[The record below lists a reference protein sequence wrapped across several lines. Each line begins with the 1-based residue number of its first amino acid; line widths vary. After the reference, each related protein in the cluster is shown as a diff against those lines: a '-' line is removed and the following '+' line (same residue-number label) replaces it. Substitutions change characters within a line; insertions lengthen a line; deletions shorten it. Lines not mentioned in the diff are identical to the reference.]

1 LVVSADRP
9 PSYEELAALAARQV
23 EQIEQLKTEVADL
36 RPAGEPDSRNSSK
49 PPSSDSP
56 IAKPAPKS
64 LRRKSARKP
73 GGQPRHPGST
83 LAGTHRR
90 PTEGLMEASRSTSTI
105 DERVSTR
112 VRGFL
117 AGVAQDHPVV
127 VAAALGLLV
136 VAHAVL
142 AWHFTWL
149 SPYKA
154 LVVANNLGITVT
166 IYLFT
171 AAAAALVAGLAG
183 VIIVFVISG
192 QTPQVRQFRRDAGL
206 PLP

>member
-1 LVVSADRP
+1 
-9 PSYEELAALAARQV
+9 
-23 EQIEQLKTEVADL
+23 
-36 RPAGEPDSRNSSK
+36 
-49 PPSSDSP
+49 
-56 IAKPAPKS
+56 
-64 LRRKSARKP
+64 
-73 GGQPRHPGST
+73 
-83 LAGTHRR
+83 
-90 PTEGLMEASRSTSTI
+90 MEASRSTSMT
-105 DERVSTR
+105 DERVPTR

-117 AGVAQDHPVV
+117 VGVVQDHPGV
-127 VAAALGLLV
+127 VAATLGLLV

-154 LVVANNLGITVT
+154 LVVANNLGTTVT

-206 PLP
+206 PLRRMWISVVTEPFVAAFLSVIAAVTQTTAGAMVGPWLFELGLALLAHSAVRLVLLLRELVDIVAADDELVERESYTLSRQDVFGQVDRRIP